1 MMRLDLFLVEKG
13 YFKSRNKAHDEIIKG
28 AIKINGKVIKKPSFI
43 CQDNDLIEIDDN
55 LTLKYVSRGGLKLE
69 GAINSFNLDF
79 DNKIIL
85 DIGSSTGGFV
95 DCAIKHGAGLVY
107 AVDVGTNQLDMTLR
121 DNDKIKSFENTNILD
136 TNFDVKFDFI
146 TMDVSFVSIEY
157 LLDGILKYIN
167 DNTIFITLIKP
178 QFELNN
184 IKFKNGIVKDKKLY
198 LKVLNNV
205 SFALLKN
212 GLGIY
217 NLIRSPIKGGDGNIE
232 FLALIKKGKGKE
244 IDFEQ
249 FVRSL

>member
-43 CQDNDLIEIDDN
+43 CEDDDIVEIDSS
-55 LTLKYVSRGGLKLE
+55 LTLIYVSRGGLKLE

-79 DNKIIL
+79 NNKIVL

-95 DCAIKHGAGLVY
+95 DCALKHNATLVY
-107 AVDVGTNQLDMTLR
+107 AVDVGDNQLDESLR
-121 DNDKIKSFENTNILD
+121 DDNRIKLFENTNILD
-136 TNFDVKFDFI
+136 TNFDLDFDFV

-157 LLDGILKYIN
+157 LLNGIVKYIK
-167 DNTIFITLIKP
+167 DNTTFITLIKP

-184 IKFKNGIVKDKKLY
+184 IKFKNGIVKDKKLH

-205 SFALLKN
+205 NTALKSV

-217 NLIRSPIKGGDGNIE
+217 NIIKSPIKGKDGNLE
-232 FLALIKKGKGKE
+232 FLALIKKGLGKN
-244 IDFEQ
+244 IDFEK
-249 FVRSL
+249 VL

>member
-43 CQDNDLIEIDDN
+43 CEDTDLIEIDDN

-69 GAINSFNLDF
+69 GAINSFKLDF
-79 DNKIIL
+79 KDKVIL

-95 DCAIKHGAGLVY
+95 DCALKHGAKLVY
-107 AVDVGTNQLDMTLR
+107 AVDVGDNQLDDSLR
-121 DNDKIKSFENTNILD
+121 DDKRIKLFENTNILD
-136 TNFDVKFDFI
+136 TNFDIKFDFV

-157 LLDGILKYIN
+157 LLNGILKYIK
-167 DNTIFITLIKP
+167 DDTTFITLIKP

-184 IKFKNGIVKDKKLY
+184 MKFKNGIVKDKKLH

-205 SFALLKN
+205 SNALLN
-212 GLGIY
+212 SGLGIY
-217 NLIRSPIKGGDGNIE
+217 DLILSPIKGGDGNIE
-232 FLALIKKGKGKE
+232 FLALVKKGLGKN
-244 IDFEQ
+244 IDFDK
-249 FVRSL
+249 FIRSL